1 LNRFT
6 IGTFWEGSCF
16 FGIRLQNA
24 SCCFLAKIELHYEL
38 CDFGMGGLSTGAS
51 PDRLDALVWAVTE
64 LVTRGVR
71 GPRIKCFECSAIA
84 A

>member
-1 LNRFT
+1 
-6 IGTFWEGSCF
+6 
-16 FGIRLQNA
+16 
-24 SCCFLAKIELHYEL
+24 L
-38 CDFGMGGLSTGAS
+38 CDFGMGGLSSGAS